1 MVSTRRSAATQAAH
15 DSIYDFESP
24 DKSKELQT
32 RRQGVA
38 RKAAPNI
45 TTRRGWEET
54 EPDAPVVKRRTLK
67 KPGRRQT
74 SKAVVEDEHEDDVPQ
89 DPNFYKNINDSA
101 AGKTKARRATMAVR
115 EDDAAAE
122 EQLLQESQQRE
133 GHVLAEEE
141 EQNDPWSYRDSAEP
155 SNDDDESHESHRE
168 VDGEKDVDVAG
179 EGEDQGEE
187 TEESDGEDG
196 SSDDDVREVTGSAV
210 APGSASQINNLENI
224 ASIDVIS
231 TDIVYIEPEPPDRS
245 ASTFYLNCDGLN
257 TMINAMGKRGW
268 MSTPGEWT
276 DQLLRIEEESRT
288 ESEATKADNCTKLF
302 HEILALWRNCKEMP
316 KAPLL
321 NLQAQFLR
329 EHSQSI
335 RKNLKVVRS
344 LTRQIKSE
352 ASESIPIK
360 GSSRQKQDAR
370 RKQKGVLTR
379 IHGRLMPAL
388 VLALKEALL
397 LGGYSRLGSKP
408 ETISIKD
415 GQFMACTLQFALRI
429 VGFIDQLYGVVLTHL
444 KPEGEN
450 EKTVRMTQRQTRIA
464 FANHIRVLKPRILAG
479 MNELKR
485 LAETPILHAELAERS
500 RRLREAQEERDRII
514 REKKDEQMML
524 FVASTR
530 RTPED
535 TPKPRDE
542 YYDRHGWR
550 LWEDEVLLAVIR
562 RTRSP
567 NLVLLARQVPGRSLQ
582 EVTSRVAELREL
594 IRAKY
599 EAAGILPP
607 KWCH

>member
-321 NLQAQFLR
+321 NLQAQFLPPCR
-329 EHSQSI
+329 NTHTACRAGRAVKTLAGGAGRKGQDHQGEEGRTDDAVCGFYAADAGGHAEATGRILRQARLATMGRRGAARGDSQDEVSESG
-335 RKNLKVVRS
+335 VAGQAS
-344 LTRQIKSE
+344 TRQI
-352 ASESIPIK
+352 
-360 GSSRQKQDAR
+360 
-370 RKQKGVLTR
+370 VTR
-379 IHGRLMPAL
+379 GYEQSGR
-388 VLALKEALL
+388 VE
-397 LGGYSRLGSKP
+397 G
-408 ETISIKD
+408 T
-415 GQFMACTLQFALRI
+415 
-429 VGFIDQLYGVVLTHL
+429 DQG
-444 KPEGEN
+444 K
-450 EKTVRMTQRQTRIA
+450 I
-464 FANHIRVLKPRILAG
+464 
-479 MNELKR
+479 
-485 LAETPILHAELAERS
+485 
-500 RRLREAQEERDRII
+500 
-514 REKKDEQMML
+514 
-524 FVASTR
+524 
-530 RTPED
+530 
-535 TPKPRDE
+535 
-542 YYDRHGWR
+542 
-550 LWEDEVLLAVIR
+550 
-562 RTRSP
+562 
-567 NLVLLARQVPGRSLQ
+567 
-582 EVTSRVAELREL
+582 
-594 IRAKY
+594 
-599 EAAGILPP
+599 
-607 KWCH
+607 